1 MQNSHNITQ
10 RSPEWHAARAGRI
23 TASTAGAFL
32 GLSPYMKPQ
41 DAMRALVR
49 SMHGMDTEF
58 QGNVATEYG
67 TFHEDGALVEYQMET
82 GNVVEPLAFAPHSDW
97 LGASPDG
104 LIEHDGLLEIK
115 CPFGQ
120 RKKSPPEFKSIDD
133 QPQYYAQIQVQLFC
147 TGREWCHFFQ
157 WSPHGT
163 KLELVAADAEWI
175 AENMPILR
183 TAWEAARLAD
193 PTEYEGPKRTE
204 IDTPEAVRL
213 VREYDELSDAMDAAK
228 EKRNEVLANMVR
240 IGGGKSATIA
250 GRKLTL
256 VERKGSVAYAKALAA
271 AAPDFDLEP
280 YRGKASEGWK
290 FT

>member
-1 MQNSHNITQ
+1 MTAPMEQ
-10 RSPEWHAARAGRI
+10 RTEQWHAARAGRI
-23 TASTAGAFL
+23 TASMAGAFL
-32 GLSPYMKPQ
+32 GLSPFMKPE

-49 SMHGMDTEF
+49 SMHGMPSEF
-58 QGNVATEYG
+58 SGNVATEYG

-82 GNVVEPLAFAPHSDW
+82 GNTVTPLAFAPHGDW

-120 RKKSPPEFKSIDD
+120 RKKRPPEFKSIKD

-163 KLELVAADAEWI
+163 NLELVTADAEWI

-183 TAWEAARLAD
+183 AAWETARAAD
-193 PTEYEGPKRTE
+193 PAEHEGPKRTE

-228 EKRNEVLANMVR
+228 ERRAEVLAEMVR

-256 VERKGSVAYAKALAA
+256 VKRAGSVAYAKALAV

-280 YRGKASEGWK
+280 YRGKDSNGWK

>member
-1 MQNSHNITQ
+1 MEQ
-10 RSPEWHAARAGRI
+10 RTEQWTAARAGRI
-23 TASTAGAFL
+23 TASQAGAFL

-49 SMHGMDTEF
+49 SMHGMDAEF

-67 TFHEDGALVEYQMET
+67 TFHENGALVEYRMET
-82 GNVVEPLAFAPHSDW
+82 GNVVKPLAFAPHKEW

-120 RKKSPPEFKSIDD
+120 RAKNPPEFKSIDD
-133 QPQYYAQIQVQLFC
+133 QPHYYAQIQVQLFC

-163 KLELVAADAEWI
+163 KMELVSADRKWI
-175 AENMPILR
+175 AENLPVLHA
-183 TAWEAARLAD
+183 AWVAAKNAD
-193 PTEYEGPKRTE
+193 PAEHDKPSRLVV
-204 IDTPEAVRL
+204 DTPEAVRL
-213 VREYDELSDAMDAAK
+213 VKEYDELSDAMDAAK
-228 EKRNEVLANMVR
+228 ERRDEVLAEMVR
-240 IGGGKSATIA
+240 IGGGGDAEIA

-256 VERKGSVAYAKALAA
+256 VKRKGSVAYAKALAA

-280 YRGKASEGWK
+280 YRGKDSEGWK